1 MERLLDLSKEVS
13 KYLIMRDHYL
23 SNAEDMIKKNNLRKA
38 SELLWGAITQTIK
51 SLASLSN
58 IYIYSHN
65 KFRSYTEEVS
75 KQIQDRNLFL
85 VFLRLENLH
94 KNFYDERISEED
106 FPSYYKET
114 LLFIK
119 KLDTIAIEK
128 IKKEEIEKKK
138 EEEKE

>member
-1 MERLLDLSKEVS
+1 MEKLLDLSKEVP
-13 KYLIMRDHYL
+13 KYLGMRDHYL
-23 SNAEDMIKKNNLRKA
+23 SNAGDMIKKNNLRKA